1 MAVSE
6 AVIQTL
12 SSLHIDWQTVKLGLE
27 GTSWSQA
34 VSYSSHVFTKLVA
47 SIKTRL
53 NLTSSGCNT
62 SYSVFVT

>member
-12 SSLHIDWQTVKLGLE
+12 SSLHIDCQTVKLGLE

-47 SIKTRL
+47 SIKTR
-53 NLTSSGCNT
+53 
-62 SYSVFVT
+62 